1 LGKLLKFRSEKFTF
15 TFAHLDPVKIRSCVL
30 QRRNIT
36 ML

>member
-1 LGKLLKFRSEKFTF
+1 MF
-15 TFAHLDPVKIRSCVL
+15 TFAHLDPVKIRSCIL